1 MSEVNCEVIEDLLP
15 LYVEYMASPSSR
27 TLVEEHLVSCESCR
41 ELEKSMRAE
50 VHLPKDI
57 DTKPLKRI
65 SSHLFRKK
73 VTAVALTVLSMSL
86 LALLLIVHLNS
97 PITIPYEQ
105 ISDSIEVETSDDGTV
120 SITMDNPGGRAE
132 FSNGHDEDGSLVK
145 YIRCYTTRWNTLIGK
160 DAGRGTFE
168 VGGAEYTGE
177 ETVKR
182 VYYYPSI
189 ENGEAVLL
197 YEAEEAA
204 ANTSQG
210 VIVLPRLT
218 LNYYT
223 LLAGML
229 TLIGVG
235 CCFVFRKK
243 PGRFYRSLKG
253 TLLPTVYAISSL
265 VILSGEGEIYDA
277 EYYFTGILMVTAILV
292 LIMYWIIDYLRFH
305 GKLK

>member
-15 LYVEYMASPSSR
+15 LYVENIASPSSR
-27 TLVEEHLVSCESCR
+27 VLVEEHLASCESCR
-41 ELEKSMRAE
+41 ELEKSMRTE

-73 VTAVALTVLSMSL
+73 VTAVALTALIMTL

-105 ISDSIEVETSDDGTV
+105 ISDSIEVEVSDDGKV

-132 FSNGHDEDGSLVK
+132 FSNGYDEDGSLVK
-145 YIRCYTTRWNTLIGK
+145 YIRCYTTRWNILMGK
-160 DAGRGTFE
+160 ESGRGTFE
-168 VGGAEYTGE
+168 IGGTEYTGE
-177 ETVKR
+177 ETVKK
-182 VYYYPSI
+182 VYYYPSV
-189 ENGEAVLL
+189 EKGEAMLL
-197 YEAEEAA
+197 YEAKGAA

-210 VIVLPRLT
+210 VIILPRLT

-229 TLIGVG
+229 TLIGVV
-235 CCFVFRKK
+235 CCVVFRKK
-243 PGRFYRSLKG
+243 PDRFYRSLKG

-265 VILSGEGEIYDA
+265 VILSGKGEIYDI
-277 EYYFTGILMVTAILV
+277 EYYFTGILLVSAVAV
-292 LIMYWIIDYLRFH
+292 LIIYWLIDYLRFH
-305 GKLK
+305 GKIK

>member
-15 LYVEYMASPSSR
+15 LYVENIASPSSR
-27 TLVEEHLVSCESCR
+27 VLVEEHLASCESCR
-41 ELEKSMRAE
+41 ELEKSMRTE

-73 VTAVALTVLSMSL
+73 VTAVALTVLIMTL
-86 LALLLIVHLNS
+86 FAMLLILHLNS

-105 ISDSIEVETSDDGTV
+105 ISDSIEVEVSDDGKV

-145 YIRCYTTRWNTLIGK
+145 YIRCYTTRWNILMGK
-160 DAGRGTFE
+160 ESGRGTFE
-168 VGGAEYTGE
+168 IGGPEYTGE
-177 ETVKR
+177 EAVKR

-189 ENGEAVLL
+189 EKGEAVLL
-197 YEAEEAA
+197 YEAKEAA

-218 LNYYT
+218 RIIIRFLP
-223 LLAGML
+223 
-229 TLIGVG
+229 G
-235 CCFVFRKK
+235 C
-243 PGRFYRSLKG
+243 
-253 TLLPTVYAISSL
+253 
-265 VILSGEGEIYDA
+265 
-277 EYYFTGILMVTAILV
+277 
-292 LIMYWIIDYLRFH
+292 
-305 GKLK
+305 